1 MIGIPMGSD
10 LAALM
15 ENRFLYYYENKCILK
30 AKKSDLKTA
39 RLFRNTFGFI
49 DELKSG
55 KQN

>member
-30 AKKSDLKTA
+30 AKKFDLKTA

-49 DELKSG
+49 DELKNG